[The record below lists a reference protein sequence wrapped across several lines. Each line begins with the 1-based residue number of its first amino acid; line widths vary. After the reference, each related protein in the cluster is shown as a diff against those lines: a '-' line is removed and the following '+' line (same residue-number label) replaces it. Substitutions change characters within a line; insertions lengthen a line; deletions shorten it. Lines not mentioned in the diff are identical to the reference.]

1 MNPNH
6 ETIPRSGQSDVEE
19 FRALLA
25 EQGLEPDTFALFWK
39 IILSHYERERRDL
52 AWRFTTDP
60 YPILVSEIMLQ
71 QTQVERVR
79 RKYPEFLAAFPT
91 CADLAKAP
99 LQRVLAVWQ
108 GMGYNRRAIALQACA
123 KIVVNEYSGNLPSDV
138 DILAT
143 LPGIGRATACSIAA
157 FAFNLPVVFIETNI
171 RRVFIFFFFDGKDGV
186 SDREIIPLV
195 ERALYR
201 KNPRIWYWALMDY
214 GSTLKKTIANPNRRS
229 AHYTKQSKFE
239 GSDREI
245 RGMLLK
251 KLLSATAFDEDALI
265 RQIGAEPARVKR
277 IIGRLID
284 EGFITSGS
292 DTIHICR

>member
-6 ETIPRSGQSDVEE
+6 DTESQAVRSDAER

-25 EQGLEPDTFALFWK
+25 EQGLKPDTFTLFWK
-39 IILSHYERERRDL
+39 IILSHYECERRDL

-60 YPILVSEIMLQ
+60 YHILVSEIMLQ

-79 RKYPEFLAAFPT
+79 RKYPEFLAVFPT

-108 GMGYNRRAIALQACA
+108 GLGYNRRAIALQGCA
-123 KIVVNEYSGNLPSDV
+123 KIVVNEHTGNLPSDV
-138 DILAT
+138 DILAA

-171 RRVFIFFFFDGKDGV
+171 RRVFIFFFFDGKDKV

-195 ERALYR
+195 EQALYK

-214 GSTLKKTIANPNRRS
+214 GSMLKRTVANPNRQS
-229 AHYTKQSKFE
+229 AHYEKQSKFK

-245 RGMLLK
+245 RGMILKELLEVGDLNK
-251 KLLSATAFDEDALI
+251 EELI
-265 RQIGAEPARVKR
+265 QKSGTDPVRLKR
-277 IIGRLID
+277 ILCALID
-284 EGFITSGS
+284 EGFIVSES
-292 DTIHICR
+292 DTIHIR